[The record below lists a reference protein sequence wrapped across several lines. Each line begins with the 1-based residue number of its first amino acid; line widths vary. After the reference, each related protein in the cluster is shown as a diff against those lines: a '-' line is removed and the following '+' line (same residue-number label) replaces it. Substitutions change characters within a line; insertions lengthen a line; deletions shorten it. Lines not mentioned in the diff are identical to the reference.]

1 MTPSYP
7 ARVRAFLSGSRI
19 DPTSKPP
26 SFLALRSSTLFIVLT
41 VCLAIFTDIL
51 CYGLIVPVIPFSLS
65 VQAGVPENQVQQWT
79 AILLACYNAALF
91 VGSPVAGFYADR
103 TSSRRLPLLIG
114 LLALAASTLL
124 LCLGNTVTL
133 LILGRLLQGLS
144 AAVVWSVGL
153 ALLVD
158 TKGRNVGQS
167 MGYVSIAMSV
177 GLLISPVIGGAVY
190 AAEGYYAVFYIAFAV
205 IACDIVLRLV
215 LIEKKIARQWVDF
228 DGHHSIA
235 TGPDAIVGSS
245 GQSEPVPRSGGDD
258 SSHVPGEKN
267 DLPGSPGRAG
277 SDSGRATAATPDEL
291 QQSARHPH
299 LELIKSRRIL
309 AVLLGV
315 VIEAAIVFGFD
326 TVVPI
331 FVRDTFQWNSTAAG
345 LVFICVMV
353 PGFASPL
360 VGMLTDRYGARWP
373 AVAGFAASV
382 PLLVCLRFVSDNT
395 LEHKILL
402 CALLALLGATLLAL
416 ANTPLMAEMTYAIDA
431 QEASQPG
438 FWGENGVYGIAYG
451 LWTTAFALGGT
462 IGSIMSGYLHA
473 GPGWATMAWSLAL
486 WSFVGAVVTLGLG
499 PASSKPKYPGSAASP
514 TACAG

>member
-1 MTPSYP
+1 MTPSFP
-7 ARVRAFLSGSRI
+7 ARLRAFLSGTRI

-26 SFLALRSSTLFIVLT
+26 SFLAFRSSTLFIVLT

-65 VQAGVPENQVQQWT
+65 VQAGVPEDQVQQWT
-79 AILLACYNAALF
+79 AILLACYNAALV
-91 VGSPVAGFYADR
+91 VGSPIAGFYADR

-124 LCLGNTVTL
+124 LCLGNTVAL

-190 AAEGYYAVFYIAFAV
+190 AAAGYYPVFYIAFAV

-215 LIEKKIARQWVDF
+215 LIEKKIARQWADF
-228 DGHHSIA
+228 DGHQSIA
-235 TGPDAIVGSS
+235 TGSDAIAGSS
-245 GQSEPVPRSGGDD
+245 GQSGPVPRSGDG
-258 SSHVPGEKN
+258 SHPTGEKN
-267 DLPGSPGRAG
+267 DLPGSPDHAR
-277 SDSGRATAATPDEL
+277 SDSDRATAAAPDEP

-315 VIEAAIVFGFD
+315 VIEAAIVFAFD

-331 FVRDTFQWNSTAAG
+331 FVKDTFQWNSTAAG
-345 LVFICVMV
+345 LVFICVMI
-353 PGFASPL
+353 PGFGSPL
-360 VGMLTDRYGARWP
+360 VGMLTDRYGAKWP

-382 PLLVCLRFVSDNT
+382 PLLVCLRFVSENT
-395 LEHKILL
+395 LEQKILL
-402 CALLALLGATLLAL
+402 CALLALLGVTLLAL

-431 QEASQPG
+431 QEADQPG

-451 LWTTAFALGGT
+451 LWTFAFALGGT

-473 GPGWATMAWSLAL
+473 GPGWATMAWSLAI
-486 WSFVGAVVTLGLG
+486 WSFVGAVVSLGLG
-499 PASSKPKYPGSAASP
+499 PASSKPKFTSSAASP
-514 TACAG
+514 TACAM